1 VAKFVVK
8 NPFYWRGKLVEAGAV
23 IDAPKGVVDDL
34 QRKDVLGDSL
44 EEKPPAKKQEKKQ
57 EPPETA
63 TQSGAPESTSL
74 PSAKKE

>member
-1 VAKFVVK
+1 MAKFVVK
-8 NPFYWRGKLVEAGAV
+8 NPFYWRGKLVEAGSV
-23 IDAPKGVVDDL
+23 IDVPKGAVDDL

-44 EEKPPAKKQEKKQ
+44 EEKPPAKEQ

-63 TQSGAPESTSL
+63 TQPGAPESTSL